1 MCSNQWGIIRKYNLN
16 ICRQCFREYAK
27 DIGFVKVGQDVVVKL
42 SAYEYTVY
50 GGLKGT
56 VQSISPDALTDERGG
71 LPGGEGTYYRALVR
85 ADRTSLNPGPTARR
99 LDVLP
104 GMTGMADIR
113 TGERSVLSFVLRPML
128 KSQEAFRER

>member
-1 MCSNQWGIIRKYNLN
+1 MD
-16 ICRQCFREYAK
+16 
-27 DIGFVKVGQDVVVKL
+27 DIGMTCEPARARRSGGRQARVAMRAAPLADDVRPV
-42 SAYEYTVY
+42 
-50 GGLKGT
+50 
-56 VQSISPDALTDERGG
+56 RGG

-85 ADRTSLNPGPTARR
+85 ADRTSLNTGPTARR